1 MSHNLKNNLILY
13 KKDKLKKEMQKE
25 KLKKTHKINQ
35 FQVKHQLV
43 FLVDHKF
50 PNQFQL
56 IQQYRETYLNYKLK
70 K

>member
-1 MSHNLKNNLILY
+1 MYHNLKNNLILY

-50 PNQFQL
+50 PN
-56 IQQYRETYLNYKLK
+56 
-70 K
+70 